1 MGGRGNLTEQQER
14 QRILQLFE
22 EAIKSG
28 ARQSKACEIL
38 DISTRTIKRWAD
50 KPDGDQRSS
59 VKKEPAN
66 KMSEQEEQQIV
77 SICCSERFRDL
88 SPPEI
93 VAILAEEGVYTASE
107 STMYRVLRK
116 RGLLKHRTESKPGT
130 KSKKPEE
137 LKATGPNQVL
147 SWDITY
153 LKTIIKGQFLYL
165 YLFEDIWSRL
175 IVAWE
180 VHAYESG
187 EVASE
192 IMKGLHREQCLQGVH
207 LHSDNGSPMKSAT
220 MLATLQKLGVSPS
233 FSRPQVSNDNPYPE
247 SLFRTLKYNVGYP
260 KSFETIEEARA
271 WVAKF
276 VQWYNNEHR
285 HSKIK
290 YVTPMQRHTG
300 EDKEILE
307 KRKKTYEEARRRN
320 PHRWSREIR
329 NWDHIDTVY
338 LNPADVQP
346 VLNEA
351 A

>member
-1 MGGRGNLTEQQER
+1 MGGRGNLTEVQER

-22 EAIKSG
+22 EAVQSG
-28 ARQSKACEIL
+28 ARQSKTCEIL
-38 DISTRTIKRWAD
+38 DISTRTISRWAENS
-50 KPDGDQRSS
+50 DGDKRSS
-59 VKKEPAN
+59 TKKEPAN
-66 KMSEQEEQQIV
+66 KMSAQEEEKIV
-77 SICCSERFRDL
+77 SICCSERFRNVA
-88 SPPEI
+88 PNEI
-93 VAILAEEGVYTASE
+93 VAILAEEGVYIASE

-116 RGLLKHRTESKPGT
+116 RGLLKHRTESRPGT

-137 LKATGPNQVL
+137 LKTTGPNQVL

-153 LKTIIKGQFLYL
+153 LKTIIKGQFFYL
-165 YLFEDIWSRL
+165 YLFEDVWSRL
-175 IVAWE
+175 IAAWE

-192 IMKGLHREQCLQGVH
+192 IMEKLHREQCLHGVH

-220 MLATLQKLGVSPS
+220 MLATLQKLGVAPS
-233 FSRPQVSNDNPYPE
+233 FSRPQVSNDNPFTE

-260 KSFETIEEARA
+260 KSFETLEEARQ

-276 VQWYNNEHR
+276 VHWYNNEHR

-290 YVTPMQRHTG
+290 YVTPMQRHRG
-300 EDKEILE
+300 EDKDILE

-320 PHRWSREIR
+320 PNRWSKGIR
-329 NWDHIDTVY
+329 NWDHIETVY

-346 VLNEA
+346 ALSEA

>member
-1 MGGRGNLTEQQER
+1 M
-14 QRILQLFE
+14 
-22 EAIKSG
+22 
-28 ARQSKACEIL
+28 
-38 DISTRTIKRWAD
+38 
-50 KPDGDQRSS
+50 
-59 VKKEPAN
+59 
-66 KMSEQEEQQIV
+66 
-77 SICCSERFRDL
+77 
-88 SPPEI
+88 
-93 VAILAEEGVYTASE
+93 
-107 STMYRVLRK
+107 LRK

-153 LKTIIKGQFLYL
+153 LKTSIKGQFFYL

-175 IVAWE
+175 IAAWK

-192 IMKGLHREQCLQGVH
+192 IMKKLHREQCLSGVH

-220 MLATLQKLGVSPS
+220 MLATLQKLGVAPS
-233 FSRPQVSNDNPYPE
+233 FSRPQVSNDNPFTE

-276 VQWYNNEHR
+276 VHWYNNEHR

-307 KRKKTYEEARRRN
+307 KRKKTYEEARRKN
-320 PHRWSREIR
+320 PHRWTRGIR

-346 VLNEA
+346 VLSEA